1 MVDTTSLANRSRRPR
16 KTRTI
21 HRRTPSNHRASH
33 KREMRRKPSRGANTV
48 SRARTQRQE
57 NSLKAY
63 TEKIEPELEGLQKE
77 VYTALKE
84 IGPATMHEV
93 ADHLDKRLNQV
104 SGRFG
109 PNELLHTQIEV
120 TGKRDGRS
128 IYKVKQ

>member
-1 MVDTTSLANRSRRPR
+1 M
-16 KTRTI
+16 
-21 HRRTPSNHRASH
+21 
-33 KREMRRKPSRGANTV
+33 

-63 TEKIEPELEGLQKE
+63 LNKVEPELEGLQKE
-77 VYTALKE
+77 VKQALQE

-109 PNELLHTQIEV
+109 PNELLHTHIEV

-128 IYKVKQ
+128 IYQVKQ